1 MSCKKIHAMYEVKE
15 EAQKEAQRKTDG
27 GFKKTKE
34 KTVKR
39 RPGKQF

>member
-1 MSCKKIHAMYEVKE
+1 MSCKKMYDVKE
-15 EAQKEAQRKTDG
+15 EEQKEAQRKDG

-34 KTVKR
+34 KTIKR